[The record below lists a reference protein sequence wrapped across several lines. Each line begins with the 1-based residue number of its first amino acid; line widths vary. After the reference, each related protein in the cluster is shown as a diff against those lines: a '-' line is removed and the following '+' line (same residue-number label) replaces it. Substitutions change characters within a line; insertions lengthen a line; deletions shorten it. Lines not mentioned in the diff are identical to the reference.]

1 MDILLS
7 TFFQQINASLFER
20 AEVANHQSIFNISKP
35 STNYHLDTPD
45 QVTKIE
51 PLLFLPRF
59 FSSYHNVAPPVKM
72 GVSFNDFVQH
82 SCYPPQEIQNKF
94 DDTSKGAIIEAYL
107 VSPGFC
113 EKSNTFCV
121 LVVIKQGADRLD
133 VMRAYFHASLLSYV
147 MQENHII
154 KVKSRSLDEEM
165 LSKLRLM
172 DKKVSQILLE
182 CWKTF
187 ISLTA
192 SNGWD
197 LAKSDL
203 FSDGYRVQFK
213 NAEERQL

>member
-7 TFFQQINASLFER
+7 AFFQQLSTSLFETT
-20 AEVANHQSIFNISKP
+20 EVANHRSFFNISKP
-35 STNYHLDTPD
+35 TTNYHLDIPD
-45 QVTKIE
+45 QVTKVE
-51 PLLFLPRF
+51 PLLFLPRL

-72 GVSFNDFVQH
+72 GVSFNDFVKH
-82 SCYPPQEIQNKF
+82 SCYPPQEIQNTF
-94 DDTSKGAIIEAYL
+94 DDKSKGAFKEAYL

-121 LVVIKQGADRLD
+121 LVVIIQGADKLD
-133 VMRAYFHASLLSYV
+133 VIRAYFHASLLSYI
-147 MQENHII
+147 MRENHTI

-172 DKKVSQILLE
+172 DKKVLQILLE

-192 SNGWD
+192 SSGWD
-197 LAKSDL
+197 LTKSEL
-203 FSDGYRVQFK
+203 FFEGYRVQFK
-213 NAEERQL
+213 HAEEREL